1 MIKCSI
7 SIFLIFSMNLVVVPL
22 AKADENTDKVV
33 AKMAQGDVKTICEG
47 GYETIVDAATKAT
60 IALAQTGTIKGD
72 FLEIGNEAGQ
82 QFYEEQC
89 Q

>member
-1 MIKCSI
+1 MIKFLFN
-7 SIFLIFSMNLVVVPL
+7 IFLIFAMNVVLLPL

-60 IALAQTGTIKGD
+60 IALAQTGTIKGE
-72 FLEIGNEAGQ
+72 FLKIGSEAGQ
-82 QFYEEQC
+82 QFDEEKC

>member
-60 IALAQTGTIKGD
+60 IALAQTGMIKGD
-72 FLEIGNEAGQ
+72 FLKIGNEAGQ

>member
-1 MIKCSI
+1 MIKFLFN
-7 SIFLIFSMNLVVVPL
+7 IFLIFAMNVVLLPL

-72 FLEIGNEAGQ
+72 FLKIGNEAGQ

>member
-72 FLEIGNEAGQ
+72 FLKIGNEAGQ